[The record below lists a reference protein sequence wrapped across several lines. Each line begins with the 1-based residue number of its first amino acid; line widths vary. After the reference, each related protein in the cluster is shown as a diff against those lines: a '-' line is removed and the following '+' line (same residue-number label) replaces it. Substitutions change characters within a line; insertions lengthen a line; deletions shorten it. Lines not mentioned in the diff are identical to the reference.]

1 MNPYS
6 RHSAASASLTTMPF
20 LPSTANTQT
29 SVAVGFVS
37 VEEGAA
43 NLGSVELFLV
53 EVRGWAVVVLVLVY
67 EYIYIGQRALLRA
80 ARMVASCS
88 MVFWSTMRGLRPWG
102 ATLLS
107 MLVMVL
113 EVAMFLLTL
122 SVSVSRIVEL

>member
-37 VEEGAA
+37 VGEGAA
-43 NLGSVELFLV
+43 NLGSRELFLL

-67 EYIYIGQRALLRA
+67 EYIYIGQRVWVMFNLPTRA
-80 ARMVASCS
+80 PA
-88 MVFWSTMRGLRPWG
+88 
-102 ATLLS
+102 
-107 MLVMVL
+107 
-113 EVAMFLLTL
+113 
-122 SVSVSRIVEL
+122 